1 MDADARWTTASS
13 SGCGARSNGRWSRH
27 AHIPQ
32 FRHARVLAF
41 LTDAWP
47 NRSTAGKSWSFTD
60 LAVFSPRVGSNALF
74 ACRPRGRQS
83 GLARRRTSQSLAVP
97 GYIGIRRQYSKKAA
111 TQTAECGTEC
121 EEEPTVGVHP
131 SYLMPARPF
140 QYSGVAY
147 GGGSMVGAF
156 LRREVSALAILSTLV
171 LLPVASVNAVL
182 AAPVPRNGSASSFK
196 YAGAFECPSP
206 PAGWDPTTATVDQL
220 HYYGL
225 PLPLASSGTEYL
237 KWVDHIRHAI
247 HHVCPKGVASK
258 YHTDTFHHGA
268 FGSNGD

>member
-97 GYIGIRRQYSKKAA
+97 GYIGIRRQYSKNAA

-140 QYSGVAY
+140 Q
-147 GGGSMVGAF
+147 F
-156 LRREVSALAILSTLV
+156 